1 MVQFCSFNAFAFLI
15 SSIVVFYLSYQQGL
29 KRHVEH
35 HDSACQSMQ
44 ALHEPQ
50 LLKTEATGSDN
61 NQPCLTN
68 QPVGPVCHDYSNQ
81 SLSALH
87 AVKGA
92 TAESVFPHLKHPTSP
107 SKWSFFVSQG
117 KEWDQKKD
125 FMQAPCEQVYLTRT
139 GSFANQPNKCVS
151 VVVVPEGYNSITQ
164 LSHRKGVTALKT
176 DQYQEDYPREY
187 GKSPDS
193 EQLLLLPFLQEYD
206 RLVKNFLSKMGN
218 PIDESGQRKTAIVMV
233 ANEGVMDLLLN
244 FMCSAEEIHLDLKS
258 IVVFVGDE
266 KSITLIENMGANAI
280 YDPALGS
287 MPAHAAK
294 IYLDD
299 TFARIMWFK
308 TTSVYLALTAGF
320 NVLFQDVDL
329 VWLKN
334 PFKYLNDL
342 NQDMVFMDDGQISP
356 RYTPYYVNSGF
367 YFVKHNERTLY
378 LFEKMIKGGASEIGR
393 SHSHQQVL
401 IRHIAESHHLFG
413 LQVFVLNRELFPSGQ
428 TYHENKKLVKKIQ
441 EKTYR
446 PYVFHMCW
454 TDNRENKIVYFKDV
468 GLWYLPDKDPVCSKG
483 SDMFKETQV
492 KRVNI
497 RDRCCQRD
505 RYWPV
510 DEEQGEKEEKE

>member
-1 MVQFCSFNAFAFLI
+1 MVNFCSLNFFVFF
-15 SSIVVFYLSYQQGL
+15 SSSVGIFYLSYQQGL
-29 KRHVEH
+29 KRHNEH
-35 HDSACQSMQ
+35 HDIACPTRKQVLQ
-44 ALHEPQ
+44 VPQ
-50 LLKTEATGSDN
+50 VHKPDESN
-61 NQPCLTN
+61 RPCIT
-68 QPVGPVCHDYSNQ
+68 QPVGPICHDYSHQN
-81 SLSALH
+81 LSSMH

-92 TAESVFPHLKHPTSP
+92 IGESIFPHLKHPSSP
-107 SKWSFFVSQG
+107 AKWSYFVTQG
-117 KEWDQKKD
+117 KEWDEKKD
-125 FMQAPCEQVYLTRT
+125 ILQAPCEQVYLTRT
-139 GSFANQPNKCVS
+139 GSFKNQPNKCVS
-151 VVVVPEGYNSITQ
+151 VVVVPEGYSSITQ
-164 LSHRKGVTALKT
+164 QSHRVGYTALKT

-193 EQLLLLPFLQEYD
+193 EQTLLLPFLRDYD
-206 RLVKNFLSKMGN
+206 RLIKDFLSKMGD
-218 PIDESGQRKTAIVMV
+218 PIDKSGLRRTAIVMV

-258 IVVFVGDE
+258 IVVFVGDQ
-266 KSITLIENMGANAI
+266 KSIRLIENMGANAI

-308 TTSVYLALTAGF
+308 TTSVYLALSAGF

-334 PFKYLNDL
+334 PFKYLVGL
-342 NQDMVFMDDGQISP
+342 NQDIVFMDDGQISP

-367 YFVKHNERTLY
+367 YFVNHNARTMY
-378 LFEKMIKGGASEIGR
+378 LFEKMIKCGASEIGR

-441 EKTYR
+441 DKTYR

-468 GLWYLPDKDPVCSKG
+468 GLWYLPDQY
-483 SDMFKETQV
+483 DMCLRAELMLSEIT
-492 KRVNI
+492 RNNANI
-497 RDRCCQRD
+497 RDKCCQRN
-505 RYWPV
+505 RYWPP
-510 DEEQGEKEEKE
+510 EESAIKE